1 MGNYRDLSQSLRGM
15 TGVKILILD
24 TNNIQF
30 YYQHETVLPKS
41 EIFAPYD
48 LILIPGWVQNEYGH
62 HEGKSE
68 YIHAIPKPLFIMD
81 ETEDYLEMIGYSD
94 ERLLELFRLAST
106 GFREALWFI
115 HTCKKDHQILP
126 DTWIDDFYDQ
136 GFETK
141 QMPSGLTTKKN
152 AGEVSIVTLCFLLLS
167 HFSNHISSIT
177 LASSDYGTYH
187 LKDKVL
193 SEANL
198 PLLHLGISQAPP
210 ISFQSTDVVI
220 YNALKTGLIQPQQIY
235 TLRNHTQ
242 QRSVLYL
249 ENFSDR
255 DSAIHHHL
263 VDIPTFISICS
274 NHEKYKVVF

>member
-1 MGNYRDLSQSLRGM
+1 MGNYRDLSQTLRGM
-15 TGVKILILD
+15 TGAKILILD

-41 EIFAPYD
+41 EIFTPYD
-48 LILIPGWVQNEYGH
+48 LILIPGWVQNEFGH
-62 HEGKSE
+62 HAGKSA
-68 YIHAIPKPLFIMD
+68 YVYSIPKPVIIID
-81 ETEDYLEMIGYSD
+81 EAEDYFEMIGYND
-94 ERLLELFRLAST
+94 ERLMEIYRLAST
-106 GFREALWFI
+106 GLGKALRFI
-115 HTCKKDHQILP
+115 HICKKDHQILP

-141 QMPSGLTTKKN
+141 QMPSGLITKKN

-167 HFSNHISSIT
+167 HFSHHIASIS
-177 LASSDYGTYH
+177 LASSDHGTYH

-193 SEANL
+193 SEANS

-220 YNALKTGLIQPQQIY
+220 YNAVKTGLIQPHQIH

-242 QRSVLYL
+242 ERSVIY
-249 ENFSDR
+249 
-255 DSAIHHHL
+255 
-263 VDIPTFISICS
+263 
-274 NHEKYKVVF
+274 